1 LLMYLCAMS
10 NKKADVII
18 VDAGN
23 TRVKVAAF
31 LNDEIIEINCF
42 QISDKQR
49 FVDFIFRF
57 GQVPVFVSSV
67 LSDEDLNQFIGA
79 EIKFILLTENFNLPV
94 EIKYETPGSLG
105 LDRLANAAAIQ
116 SLQKKG
122 NKVAIDIGTCM
133 KFDFVNEKGEYLGGS
148 ISPGLRMRYEALNY
162 YTGKL
167 PLLETNSNIQLVG
180 TNSQDSMHSGVV
192 NGMQGEI
199 NHFMDSYSQH
209 YQGLTFFV
217 TGGDAKYFEFD
228 LKNNIFAHENIT
240 LFGLYYIY
248 KQNA

>member
-1 LLMYLCAMS
+1 LLMYLCGMS
-10 NKKADVII
+10 NKKVDVII

-23 TRVKVAAF
+23 TRVKVAVF
-31 LNDEIIEINCF
+31 FNDQIIEINYF
-42 QISDKQR
+42 QIFDKQK
-49 FVDFIFRF
+49 FVDLVFSY
-57 GQVPVFVSSV
+57 GKPPVFVSSV
-67 LSDEDLNQFIGA
+67 LSDDDLNQFIGA
-79 EIKFILLTENFNLPV
+79 EIKFTLLSKNFNFPV
-94 EIKYETPGSLG
+94 EIKYETPESLG
-105 LDRLANAAAIQ
+105 LDRLANASAIQ
-116 SLQKKG
+116 SMQKTG
-122 NKVAIDIGTCM
+122 NKVSIDLGTCM

-167 PLLETNSNIQLVG
+167 PLLETSPNIQLIG
-180 TNSQDSMHSGVV
+180 TNSKDSMHSGVI

-199 NHFMDSYSQH
+199 NHFINSYSQH

-228 LKNNIFAHENIT
+228 LKNNIFAHENLT

-248 KQNA
+248 KQNV